1 MRCRENKY
9 LGIEQMPIYYKPGTL
24 LEAANRSLNDGK
36 DRLAEVIT
44 QFALGSSVLP
54 FLPFRTI
61 SGGSIEVEVQN
72 TLGDVGVRRI
82 NEVSVRGLGTH
93 TKAIYSTAIHT
104 GSIAVDRALE
114 ARMPGSTESFRRDKI
129 QAFSLYFDRLFIKGS
144 KENNDRE
151 YNGLQ
156 ALTKDSA
163 TQLLPA
169 GNTSGGDA
177 LSLGKLDTLLKY
189 VDRPTHWIMD
199 KLFAARLSTA
209 ARTTGVS
216 GFVTFS
222 QNDLGMPQ
230 MYYAGIPILE
240 IDEDNQ
246 ANRIL
251 GFTEACPGGGTGG
264 TSIYLVSLG
273 DLRLQGIQVQ
283 PLQVYGKGQDS
294 EGPWNLEEIEWDA
307 GIGLFQR
314 KSVARLWGIKDVPIV
329 A

>member
-1 MRCRENKY
+1 
-9 LGIEQMPIYYKPGTL
+9 
-24 LEAANRSLNDGK
+24 
-36 DRLAEVIT
+36 
-44 QFALGSSVLP
+44 
-54 FLPFRTI
+54 
-61 SGGSIEVEVQN
+61 
-72 TLGDVGVRRI
+72 
-82 NEVSVRGLGTH
+82 
-93 TKAIYSTAIHT
+93 
-104 GSIAVDRALE
+104 
-114 ARMPGSTESFRRDKI
+114 MPGSKESIRRDKI
-129 QAFSLYFDRLFIKGS
+129 QALSLYFDKLFIKGS
-144 KENNDRE
+144 KESDDRE

-156 ALTKDSA
+156 ALTKDST
-163 TQLLPA
+163 TQLLAA
-169 GNTSGGDA
+169 GSTSGGDA

-189 VDRPTHWIMD
+189 VERPTHWIMD

-216 GFVTFS
+216 GYVTFN

-240 IDEDNQ
+240 IDEDNE

-283 PLQVYGKGQDS
+283 PLQVYSKGQDS
-294 EGPWNLEEIEWDA
+294 EGPQELEEIEWDA

-314 KSVARLWGIKDVPIV
+314 KSIARLWGIKDAAIV

>member
-1 MRCRENKY
+1 
-9 LGIEQMPIYYKPGTL
+9 MPDYKPATL
-24 LEAANRSLNDGK
+24 LEAANRSFNEGM
-36 DRLAEVIT
+36 DRYAELVL
-44 QFALGSSVLP
+44 QFATGSKVLP

-61 SGGSIEVEVQN
+61 AGGSIEVEIQT
-72 TLGDVGVRRI
+72 TLGDVGVRRL
-82 NEVSVRGLGTH
+82 NENSTRGLGTH

-114 ARMPGSTESFRRDKI
+114 ARMPGSTASFRRDKI

-144 KENNDRE
+144 KESNDRE

-156 ALTKDSA
+156 ALTKDST
-163 TQLLPA
+163 TQLLAA

-177 LSLGKLDTLLKY
+177 LSLGKLDTLIKY
-189 VDRPTHWIMD
+189 VEFPTHWIMD

-209 ARTTGVS
+209 ARNTGIS
-216 GFVTFS
+216 GYVTFG
-222 QNDLGMPQ
+222 QNELGMPQ
-230 MYYAGIPILE
+230 MSYAGIPILE

-283 PLQVYGKGQDS
+283 PLQVYNKGQDS
-294 EGPWNLEEIEWDA
+294 EGPAILEEIEWDA

-314 KSVARLWGIKDVPIV
+314 KSIARLWGIKDVPIV

>member
-1 MRCRENKY
+1 
-9 LGIEQMPIYYKPGTL
+9 MPIDYKAATL
-24 LEAANRSLNDGK
+24 LEAASRSFNEGK

-54 FLPFRTI
+54 YLPFRTI
-61 SGGSIEVEVQN
+61 AGGYIEVEIQN
-72 TLGDVGVRRI
+72 TLGDVGVRRL
-82 NEVSVRGLGTH
+82 NEPSVRGLGTH
-93 TKAIYSTAIHT
+93 TKAGYSTAIHT

-144 KENNDRE
+144 KETNDRE

-156 ALTKDSA
+156 ALTKDST
-163 TQLLPA
+163 TQLLAA

-177 LSLGKLDTLLKY
+177 LSLAKLDTLLEY
-189 VDRPTHWIMD
+189 VDNPTHWIMD
-199 KLFAARLSTA
+199 RLFAARLAAA
-209 ARTTGVS
+209 ARNTSVAGY
-216 GFVTFS
+216 VTFQ
-222 QNDLGMPQ
+222 QNEIGMPQ
-230 MYYAGIPILE
+230 MYYAGIPIIK
-240 IDEDNQ
+240 IDEDNN

-264 TSIYLVSLG
+264 TSIYLTSFG

-314 KSVARLWGIKDVPIV
+314 KAVARLWGIKDVPIV
-329 A
+329 S

>member
-1 MRCRENKY
+1 
-9 LGIEQMPIYYKPGTL
+9 MPDYKPATL
-24 LEAANRSLNDGK
+24 LEAANRSFNEGM
-36 DRLAEVIT
+36 DRYAELIL
-44 QFALGSSVLP
+44 QFATGSKVLP

-61 SGGSIEVEVQN
+61 AGGSIEVQIQ
-72 TLGDVGVRRI
+72 TSLGDVGVRRI
-82 NEVSVRGLGTH
+82 NENSVRGLGTH

-114 ARMPGSTESFRRDKI
+114 ARMPGSTASFRRDKI

-144 KENNDRE
+144 KESNDRE

-156 ALTKDSA
+156 ALTKDST
-163 TQLLPA
+163 TQLLAA

-177 LSLGKLDTLLKY
+177 LSFGKLDTLLKY
-189 VDRPTHWIMD
+189 VDFPTHWIMD

-209 ARTTGVS
+209 ARNTGIS
-216 GFVTFS
+216 GYVTFG
-222 QNDLGMPQ
+222 QNELGMQQ

-283 PLQVYGKGQDS
+283 PLQVYNKGQDS
-294 EGPWNLEEIEWDA
+294 EGTANLEEIEWDA
-307 GIGLFQR
+307 GIGVFQR
-314 KSVARLWGIKDVPIV
+314 KSIARLWGIKDVPIV